1 MPLIFRQLG
10 IKFKLRVTCWN
21 VYSYAYL
28 IGWLVTRLFLSKLLH
43 KEKTFSGNLWTW
55 LPVVQ
60 TKIGYIIQ
68 GNFNLILPKH
78 ILNYIFLFLASG
90 ESKMTNSLKAYP
102 SGTMLSSWQ
111 SVPRCYRAMMGQ
123 QCSGFCQCSGRW
135 AQPLHRRRGQ
145 RRFRKQ
151 TASWTRRLHWTLEGR
166 HLCPAWCWHTCWST
180 A

>member
-10 IKFKLRVTCWN
+10 IKFKLRVTSWN
-21 VYSYAYL
+21 ICSFAYL
-28 IGWLVTRLFLSKLLH
+28 IGRLVTRLLLGKLLH
-43 KEKTFSGNLWTW
+43 KEKTFPGNLWTW
-55 LPVVQ
+55 LPVMQ
-60 TKIGYIIQ
+60 TKLGFIILS
-68 GNFNLILPKH
+68 NFDFILPKY
-78 ILNYIFLFLASG
+78 IFNYIFLFLASG

-102 SGTMLSSWQ
+102 SGTRLSSWQ

-151 TASWTRRLHWTLEGR
+151 TAS
-166 HLCPAWCWHTCWST
+166 
-180 A
+180 